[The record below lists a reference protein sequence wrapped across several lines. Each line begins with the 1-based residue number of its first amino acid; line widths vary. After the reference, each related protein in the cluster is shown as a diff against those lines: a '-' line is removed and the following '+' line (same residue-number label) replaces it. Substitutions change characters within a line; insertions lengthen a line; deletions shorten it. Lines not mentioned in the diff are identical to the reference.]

1 MTGVALV
8 VVSAA
13 AFGALAIFA
22 KTAYASGADPIAVLA
37 ARFVIA
43 AVCMVGLLVL
53 RRERLPRGRV
63 LLALMALGG
72 IGYVGQSFTFFTA
85 AQLIPASLAS
95 LLLYVYPAIVAVL
108 AATFLRQRI
117 TGVRLLALLAA
128 LAGSALT
135 VGQASGGTPLGI
147 AMALASAMFYSCYII
162 VGSRVTPHA
171 GAVASTT
178 VIISTAALVY
188 TVLTVVQR
196 PPFPGDAGG
205 WAAVAALALV
215 STVLAIGTFFAGLQ
229 RVGPADAS
237 TISALEPLVTV
248 VLAAMVLGET
258 VTPGQ
263 MVGGALILS
272 AVVVLSRVSGRR
284 MVPQEAPPT

>member
-1 MTGVALV
+1 MTGVALI

-37 ARFVIA
+37 ARFAIA
-43 AVCMVGLLVL
+43 AVCMFGLLAM

-108 AATFLRQRI
+108 AAVFLRQRI

-128 LAGSALT
+128 LAGTALT
-135 VGQASGGTPLGI
+135 VGQATGGTPLGI
-147 AMALASAMFYSCYII
+147 GMGLASAMFYSCYII
-162 VGSRVTPHA
+162 VGSRVTQHA

-188 TVLTVVQR
+188 AVLSVVQR

-248 VLAAMVLGET
+248 ALAAMVLGET
-258 VTPGQ
+258 VTVGQ
-263 MVGGALILS
+263 MVGGGLILS
-272 AVVVLSRVSGRR
+272 AVVVLARAGGRR
-284 MVPQEAPPT
+284 LIPDQAPPT